1 MERFE
6 SNFFKANRLPPVV
19 WAHKGFAQTQKW
31 QVKTTSSPF
40 IYIQSHR
47 IICAAE
53 WSKYKVNDVINTIP
67 LGSGGICVVSHHFGL
82 SEWSLLLSDT
92 YSDIKVTGVNYWCR
106 RPRERAREREGE
118 AVHRLKIPGTETSS
132 LRASNLG
139 ARFDPDLNFTSE
151 KSPKLPF
158 ILSGVK
164 PDTERQLL
172 LSPAEYCNSFSSGKL

>member
-1 MERFE
+1 MVFVLFLITLVFLNDRCCSLTLTQTLKLLGLITGAEGPESERE
-6 SNFFKANRLPPVV
+6 K
-19 WAHKGFAQTQKW
+19 
-31 QVKTTSSPF
+31 
-40 IYIQSHR
+40 
-47 IICAAE
+47 E
-53 WSKYKVNDVINTIP
+53 
-67 LGSGGICVVSHHFGL
+67 
-82 SEWSLLLSDT
+82 
-92 YSDIKVTGVNYWCR
+92 
-106 RPRERAREREGE
+106 RERERE